1 MGILLASTW
10 LEMILLVLSTLPFL
24 TLSQGQHF
32 FGPPAIGFG
41 AGIIGHQKRV
51 PVAASIVSR
60 RSSRSYSHQ
69 SFIQA
74 TPHGVTGY
82 RTSTYKAADHTYSA
96 TDHFQTANHIS
107 YYQPNQYHYHSTPW
121 SYRWGRSADLEARER
136 REAKLE
142 ELGDI
147 NTIPASSISRLA
159 ANVSIAYQPQVW
171 ANDMVYKDQDD
182 CSKRLLC
189 ELNAKLVDGKD
200 LTENERII
208 ANAFGQNN
216 EIDIGAE
223 TLEFDLAAVLGKEG
237 GMRRCELSYR
247 RCETPVADM
256 VNMINMEVEEL
267 EIISKEL
274 EQGAVNIGDIDN
286 RLDEEDEE
294 VQNISLEDLTKV
306 MTTTTKP
313 NSYWWIENGIS
324 LAGSKL

>member
-1 MGILLASTW
+1 MGTSLITSTTA
-10 LEMILLVLSTLPFL
+10 LDTKMILPLIVAAIPLLSLVDC
-24 TLSQGQHF
+24 QHF

-41 AGIIGHQKRV
+41 AALVGQQKKLQ
-51 PVAASIVSR
+51 VATSIVSR
-60 RSSRSYSHQ
+60 RSSRSYSQ
-69 SFIQA
+69 TSFIKA
-74 TPHGVTGY
+74 TPSGVTGY
-82 RTSTYKAADHTYSA
+82 RTSTYTA
-96 TDHFQTANHIS
+96 TDHYKTANHIS

-208 ANAFGQNN
+208 ANAFGQNS

-237 GMRRCELSYR
+237 GMRRCELSYG

-306 MTTTTKP
+306 TTTTTKP